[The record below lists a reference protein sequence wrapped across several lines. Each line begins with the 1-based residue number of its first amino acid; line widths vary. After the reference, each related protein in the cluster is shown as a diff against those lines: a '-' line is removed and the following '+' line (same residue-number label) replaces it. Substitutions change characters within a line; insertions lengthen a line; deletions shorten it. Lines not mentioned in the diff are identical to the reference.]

1 MRNAS
6 NKGSSERT
14 RETTI
19 QGNTTLT
26 WRTTG
31 IAEGTINQGRRE
43 TEVAPSE
50 EHAGSAVST
59 QAEGKPLALLQ
70 VNCRSICNKILEFWN
85 LTDTYNPDVVIGMES

>member
-6 NKGSSERT
+6 NKQSSERT
-14 RETTI
+14 RKTTI
-19 QGNTTLT
+19 QGNSTLT

-31 IAEGTINQGRRE
+31 IAEGTTNQERRE

-50 EHAGSAVST
+50 ERAGSAGST

-70 VNCRSICNKILEFWN
+70 VNCRNICNKILEFWN
-85 LTDTYNPDVVIGMES
+85 LIYTYNPDVVIGT